1 LWGIIYVFIGKTLKG
16 RYRIYDRLGAGGA
29 AIVYLG
35 RDHETGQMVIVKVVH
50 DHLIDDQFIGRF
62 EREIDLLQQL
72 DTPHVIRLYD
82 WALREVDPEIGH
94 SLSYIVAEFVEGHT
108 LADII
113 DTRGK
118 FGEPDALGTAR
129 QVALGLSEIHQRGI
143 VHRDVKSQ
151 NIMIT
156 PRDEVKLI
164 DFGIAKGQN
173 HATLTGASHFAGT
186 LYYAPP
192 EQVLNAYSVDHRAD
206 IYALGV
212 ILYEM
217 LSARLPVMDRD
228 IGTVASRVIAG
239 RLDPLTGVS
248 NPVEALVSDML
259 ARNVVDRI
267 SSADE
272 VIARIDDIVGTARPQ
287 FLHRPATTTA
297 AFKMPR
303 LNIEQPAAAASR
315 SDFVLTTQHGEQL
328 YLELPETIIGR
339 SHPRHAVRPDID
351 LVEHEIE
358 DARTVSRRHCRIFR
372 QEDGRYYIEDLGSMN
387 GTAVN
392 GRLLE
397 ASDPMSL
404 EPGDRIAVGHVLL
417 RFERANRSG

>member
-1 LWGIIYVFIGKTLKG
+1 MFIGHTIKG

-29 AIVYLG
+29 ATVFLG
-35 RDHETGQMVIVKVVH
+35 RDQETGQMVVVKIVH
-50 DHLIDDQFIGRF
+50 EHLIDDQFIGRF

-82 WALREVDPEIGH
+82 WGLREVDPELGH

-118 FGEPDALGTAR
+118 FGEPDALAIAR
-129 QVALGLSEIHQRGI
+129 QVALGLTEIHRRGI

-151 NIMIT
+151 NIMVT

-164 DFGIAKGQN
+164 DFGIAKGQQ
-173 HATLTGASHFAGT
+173 HATLTGSSHFAGT

-192 EQVLNAYSVDHRAD
+192 EQVLNAYAVDHRAD

-212 ILYEM
+212 VLYEM

-239 RLDPLTGVS
+239 RLDPITGVS
-248 NPVEALVSDML
+248 NPVKALINGML
-259 ARNVVDRI
+259 ARSVVDRLA
-267 SSADE
+267 SADE
-272 VIARIDDIVGTARPQ
+272 VIARIDDIVGSARPQ
-287 FLHRPATTTA
+287 LVRRPSTTTTSI
-297 AFKMPR
+297 KMPR
-303 LNIEQPAAAASR
+303 VTIEEAPTARRA
-315 SDFVLTTQHGEQL
+315 DFMLTTQSGEEL
-328 YLELPETIIGR
+328 ALHLPETIVGR
-339 SHPRHAVRPDID
+339 SHPRHVIKPDID
-351 LVEHEIE
+351 LLEHDAEN
-358 DARTVSRRHCRIFR
+358 ARTVSRRHCRIFR
-372 QEDGRYYIEDLGSMN
+372 QEDGGFYIEDLGSMN

-397 ASDPMSL
+397 ASDPHSL

-417 RFERANRSG
+417 RFERAK

>member
-1 LWGIIYVFIGKTLKG
+1 LWEIIRVFIGQTLKG

-29 AIVYLG
+29 ATVFLG
-35 RDHETGQMVIVKVVH
+35 RDQETGQMVIVKIMH
-50 DHLIDDQFIGRF
+50 EHLVDDQFIGRF
-62 EREIDLLQQL
+62 EREIDLLQHL
-72 DTPHVIRLYD
+72 DSPHVIRLYD
-82 WALREVDPEIGH
+82 WALREVDPEIGR

-118 FGEPDALGTAR
+118 FGEPDALSTAR
-129 QVALGLSEIHQRGI
+129 QVALGLAEIHRRGV

-156 PRDEVKLI
+156 PHDEVKLI
-164 DFGIAKGQN
+164 DFGIAKGQE

-217 LSARLPVMDRD
+217 LTARLPVMDRD

-239 RLDPLTGVS
+239 RLDPITGVS
-248 NPVEALVSDML
+248 NPVKALVEHML

-267 SSADE
+267 SSADK
-272 VIARIDDIVGTARPQ
+272 VIARIDDIVGGARPQ
-287 FLHRPATTTA
+287 LLHRPATTTA
-297 AFKMPR
+297 NIKMPR
-303 LNIEQPAAAASR
+303 VDLEGQPAAR
-315 SDFVLTTQHGEQL
+315 RPDFVLTTQQGEQL
-328 YLELPETIIGR
+328 RLELPETVIGR
-339 SHPRHAVRPDID
+339 SHPRHAVKPDID
-351 LVEHEIE
+351 LVEHDAEN
-358 DARTVSRRHCRIFR
+358 ARTVSRRHCRIFR
-372 QEDGRYYIEDLGSMN
+372 HEDGRYYIEDLGSMN

-397 ASDPMSL
+397 ASDPQSL
-404 EPGDRIAVGHVLL
+404 ESGDRIAVGHVLL
-417 RFERANRSG
+417 RFERANRTG